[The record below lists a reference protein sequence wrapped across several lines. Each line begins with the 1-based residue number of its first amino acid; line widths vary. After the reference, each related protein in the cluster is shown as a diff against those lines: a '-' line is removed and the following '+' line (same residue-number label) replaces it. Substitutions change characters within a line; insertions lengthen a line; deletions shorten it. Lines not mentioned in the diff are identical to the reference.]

1 VLSRQGWSALPQQL
15 AKQRPPFLWVIGS
28 ALLLCAVLA
37 AALYN
42 PNSLNLWLTQ
52 LAFLPIL
59 LAAAFFGLSG
69 GLVVGLL
76 LALLSGSQGT
86 AGPSEGIILET
97 WVSGTSYLVFGFV
110 AGGIFHILN
119 DRFRRV
125 DKRAKHL
132 SELYT
137 KMLSSLANTVEVRD
151 RHTQGH
157 CERVAK
163 NARVVGKSL
172 GLSKDQQDTLYW
184 SALLHD
190 LGKIAIPEY
199 ILQKDSKLTVLE
211 YAEVKRH
218 ADYGANL
225 LASVSTEF
233 KEIADIVRSHHE
245 RYDGNGY
252 PNGLKADE
260 IPLAGRIISI
270 IDVFEA
276 LTSRRPYRQPMRP
289 ADALDYIKANA
300 GKQFDPDL
308 VGVFETCYVNSDICC
323 SLEADLK
330 SPFNFETHP
339 PLQPVGSL
347 VASPAS

>member
-1 VLSRQGWSALPQQL
+1 MVSKRYGWSALPQQL
-15 AKQRPPFLWVIGS
+15 KKQRPPFLWVTTAVVVLS
-28 ALLLCAVLA
+28 AGLA
-37 AALYN
+37 IVSS
-42 PNSLNLWLTQ
+42 SLDLWFAQ

-76 LALLSGSQGT
+76 LALISGLQLDV
-86 AGPSEGIILET
+86 GPSEGLIES
-97 WVSGTSYLVFGFV
+97 WVRSTSYLVFGLI
-110 AGGIFHILN
+110 AGGIFHVVN
-119 DRFRRV
+119 DRFKKV
-125 DKRAKHL
+125 YKRARYL

-163 NARVVGKSL
+163 NARVMGKYL

-199 ILQKDSKLTVLE
+199 ILQKDSGLTVLE

-225 LASVSTEF
+225 LASVSSEF
-233 KEIADIVRSHHE
+233 VEIADIVRSHHE

-252 PNGLKADE
+252 PNNLKADE

-276 LTSRRPYRQPMRP
+276 LTSCRPYRQPMRP

-300 GKQFDPDL
+300 GKQFDPEL

-323 SLEADLK
+323 SPEADLE
-330 SPFNFETHP
+330 SPFNFEAHP
-339 PLQPVGSL
+339 PLQAVGTL
-347 VASPAS
+347 VTSTPS